1 VPADYETRDMAES
14 RESTKCHLGE
24 ARGAN
29 IVVQIPLIRYLV
41 YPEHDTLNLGCGTCH
56 DKWTHVSQHA
66 LWTPLHCEDTL
77 KICDSR
83 CQLQGYVEVPILHS
97 MQWCMQVIL

>member
-1 VPADYETRDMAES
+1 MAES
-14 RESTKCHLGE
+14 RESMKCHLGE

-66 LWTPLHCEDTL
+66 L
-77 KICDSR
+77 
-83 CQLQGYVEVPILHS
+83 
-97 MQWCMQVIL
+97 